1 MNFLKNCLTR
11 RWAGRGIVA
20 SLGGYRLWSLQLDM
34 TDNMG
39 LEMKAHISSLVGW
52 TVFLYVI
59 FWISSLLVRRVFYW
73 RFNDWG
79 VYWEFVIKVLLF
91 FVLALVLCPILI
103 TNILNLGGSYWDA
116 RLYGKDNVQRVV
128 SLLELWVLAYSAF
141 QVFYIGHKKYI
152 RKEKMMSTVKLQNHR
167 LEKEL
172 FAHEH
177 KEDLLHT
184 FMFIRRGD
192 SGYRLKNN
200 GIFLKDKRRLKE
212 MKDMLEKGYIEIAKG
227 ISVNKNSIE
236 RIDDE
241 GQKVYLVKEI
251 MEVLELMLG
260 KYEELKAIREGIKSE
275 NGLLNLSPI
284 MEAKLRAEGK
294 LDNWLSE

>member
-1 MNFLKNCLTR
+1 MNFVKNFLVNQ
-11 RWAGRGIVA
+11 WVGRGVLA
-20 SLGGYRLWSLQLDM
+20 LMGGYMLWSLQLEILG
-34 TDNMG
+34 NIEP
-39 LEMKAHISSLVGW
+39 EMKVHILALLSW
-52 TVFLYVI
+52 TAFMYVT

-79 VYWEFVIKVLLF
+79 VYCEFAIKVVLF
-91 FVLALVLCPILI
+91 FVLALVLCPILM
-103 TNILNLGGSYWDA
+103 TKILNLGGSYWDA

-172 FAHEH
+172 FAHEY